1 VITMKKKL
9 VGSIAGLAL
18 TVSLGAS
25 VYAAPANVFQ
35 DIQASPYQEAIRFL
49 HEKGIVVSNDKFHPQ
64 RNITKAEAAAMLVRA
79 FKLPRIHS
87 QPADNPRLKKS
98 FRYEDPL
105 GVIDESFTMPSA
117 SDIQHHWGSE
127 YIEGVLKIRADDMNG
142 DLYMPNQA
150 ISKSKW
156 IEMIVRTVYGVE
168 QNVNLSDKALELGI
182 ATKEDAKSEE
192 LITREEAADIL
203 AKLIANPDFTVITVF
218 ATSDIHAHLEP
229 YKPGEAKREIGG
241 LAHMSKIIND
251 TRAIQPNTLLVDGG
265 DAPYNTNIGNLF
277 EGKSTIDVMN
287 AMKYDAMVLGNHD
300 FDFPFTVLESN
311 AKRATFPFL
320 SANTRYNQANPDF
333 LKPYVIKEVDGVKIG
348 IIGVTDDESHF
359 YTHPKNVEGI
369 SFQNEFEAAEQ
380 AVDAVKDQT
389 DVVIAL
395 AHLHGDNPILPTKV
409 SGIDV
414 EIGGG
419 QDVVEFPQIIGE
431 TWLISPGKHAEVLN
445 QINLNM
451 MNGKMLGLNFAH
463 IFITENLEEDAAVAA
478 IIDDYRG
485 KLDDKMKEVVGKTSV
500 SLDGERQTVRL
511 KESNLGNAVADS
523 LREMTGADIAL
534 QNGGGIRASINAGD
548 ITLEEVYATLPFD
561 NTVVMVEA
569 SGQTVWNALEHSLSW
584 YPNAAGGFLQVS
596 GLTYTFDASKEA
608 GSRLVDVTVDGK
620 PIDKT
625 KMYKVVANDFL
636 TGGGD
641 KFTMLKDETKLLS
654 KTKSYLR
661 DAFYEYL
668 QKHPT
673 ISPELEGRI
682 TILNAPKAE

>member
-1 VITMKKKL
+1 MKKKL
-9 VGSIAGLAL
+9 VSCMAGLAL
-18 TVSLGAS
+18 TLSIGAS
-25 VYAAPANVFQ
+25 LYAAPADGFE
-35 DIQASPYQEAIRFL
+35 DIQGSPHQQAIRTL
-49 HEKGIVVSNDKFHPQ
+49 QEKGVVERSDNFHPQ
-64 RNITKAEAAAMLVRA
+64 RLLTKAEAAAMLVRA
-79 FKLPRIHS
+79 FKLPQIQS
-87 QPADNPRLKKS
+87 LPAEDPSLKKS

-117 SDIQHHWGSE
+117 SDIMNHWGSS
-127 YIEGVLKIRADDMNG
+127 YIEGALKVRADETDG
-142 DLYMPNQA
+142 GLYMPDQA

-156 IEMIVRTVYGVE
+156 VGMIIRTVYGVE
-168 QNVNLSDKALELGI
+168 QNVNIAEKAAELGI
-182 ATKEDAKSEE
+182 ATKEDAASGD
-192 LITREEAADIL
+192 LITREEAAAIL
-203 AKLIANPDFTVITVF
+203 AKLIANPEFKVITMF
-218 ATSDIHAHLEP
+218 ATSDIHSHLEP
-229 YKPGEAKREIGG
+229 YKPKDAKREIGG
-241 LAHMSKIIND
+241 LARMSKIVND
-251 TRAIQPNTLLVDGG
+251 TRSIQPNTLLVDGG

-300 FDFPFTVLESN
+300 FDFPFNVLESN
-311 AKRATFPFL
+311 AKRASFPFL
-320 SANTRYNQANPDF
+320 SANTLYKGANPEF
-333 LKPYVIKEVDGVKIG
+333 LKPYTIKEVDGVKIG
-348 IIGVTDDESHF
+348 IVGVTDDESHY
-359 YTHPKNVEGI
+359 YTHPKNVEGV
-369 SFQNEFEAAEQ
+369 SFQNEFEAAKQ

-395 AHLHGDNPILPTKV
+395 AHMHGDNPVLPTKV

-419 QDVVEFPQIIGE
+419 QDVVEYPQIIGD

-451 MNGKMLGLNFAH
+451 MNGTMLGLNFAH
-463 IFITENLEEDAAVAA
+463 IFLTENLEEDTAVAS
-478 IIDDYRG
+478 IIEDYRG
-485 KLDDKMKEVVGKTSV
+485 QLDGKMKEVVGKTSV

-534 QNGGGIRASINAGD
+534 QNGGGIRASINEGD
-548 ITLEEVYATLPFD
+548 ITLENVYAALPFD

-569 SGQTVWNALEHSLSW
+569 SGQTVWDALEHGVSW
-584 YPNAAGGFLQVS
+584 YPSAAGGFLQVS
-596 GLTYTFDASKEA
+596 GLSYTFDASKEA
-608 GSRLVDVTVDGK
+608 GARLVEVTIDGK

-625 KMYKVVANDFL
+625 KIYKVVANDFL

-668 QKHPT
+668 QKYPT
-673 ISPELEGRI
+673 ISPKLEGRI
-682 TILNAPKAE
+682 TVLNAAKTE